1 MSNNRLYVGNL
12 PYSVTEL
19 ELRDL
24 FGEIGSVAEV
34 KVVMDRETGRPRGF
48 GFVEMSSSADAQKA
62 IEQLNGR
69 DLQGRRSPSKR
80 PRPARAAAVAVDSA
94 VAVAASAAVVAG
106 VAAAAAASAAA
117 AAGAADVA
125 TASPTTSR

>member
-1 MSNNRLYVGNL
+1 MGNRLYIGNL

-48 GFVEMSSSADAQKA
+48 GFVEMSSEAEAQKA

-69 DLQGRRSPSKR
+69 DVQGRQIAVKEAEARRSGGFGGGGGGGG
-80 PRPARAAAVAVDSA
+80 PRGGGGGGRGGGGRRD
-94 VAVAASAAVVAG
+94 
-106 VAAAAAASAAA
+106 
-117 AAGAADVA
+117 
-125 TASPTTSR
+125 RW